1 MNALADP
8 IDPMPAPYGAADT
21 ARFLEAADAIG
32 CRLVRDAIWH
42 GERCSW
48 MIWNKESAGGGF
60 PSCYR
65 AAPTGLYLGV
75 AGIALFLGHLA
86 RLTGDARQAAA
97 AAGALAQVQA
107 QVQRDDPRAYG
118 FYTGSSG
125 AAWALATATDMHGET
140 RWKAAGVRA
149 LRALVDS
156 AALDVSLDLLSGQAG
171 FAAVLASV
179 AAAEDDALLA
189 DAAAAIADRLV
200 ASAEH
205 VAETVSWP
213 GCHGQTANLL
223 GLSHGTTGIALA
235 LLEVDQIRPA
245 ARYRAAAAGALSYER
260 ACYSPAHRNWP
271 DFRAAPDASRVSG
284 AEPPHVV
291 AWCHGATGM
300 GMARLR
306 MLELLPSEPAL
317 LAEIDAA
324 LATTVA
330 VLNTPVEPAAA
341 DVSLCHGITGH
352 NEFVLMTARQFARP
366 DASTASV
373 AVGDMLLQGWHD
385 KDLPWGCGIPHCGE
399 TPSLLTGT
407 AGIGL
412 HFLRLYDPAIP
423 GVLLPPKTE
432 VAPHPITLKGAE
444 S

>member
-1 MNALADP
+1 MNARTDLAGPVASTDHQ
-8 IDPMPAPYGAADT
+8 

-32 CRLVRDAIWH
+32 CRLVRDALWH
-42 GERCSW
+42 GERCTW
-48 MIWNKESAGGGF
+48 MVWTKQSVGSAF

-65 AAPTGLYLGV
+65 AAPGGLYLGV
-75 AGIALFLGHLA
+75 AGIALFLNRLA

-107 QVQRDDPRAYG
+107 RIGHDDRRAYG

-125 AAWALATATDMHGET
+125 AAWALID
-140 RWKAAGVRA
+140 AAGVNGEARWKEAGMRA
-149 LRALVDS
+149 LHDLAGNAVLE
-156 AALDVSLDLLSGQAG
+156 ASLDLLDGQAG

-179 AAAEDDALLA
+179 AAAEGDQVLA
-189 DAAAAIADRLV
+189 DAAACVADQLV
-200 ASAEH
+200 ASA
-205 VAETVSWP
+205 VRDRDQVSWP
-213 GCHGQTANLL
+213 GQQAQSANLV

-245 ARYRAAAAGALSYER
+245 ARYREAVAGALRYER

-271 DFRAAPDASRVSG
+271 DFRAAPEAPC
-284 AEPPHVV
+284 AEPGHVV

-306 MLELLPSEPAL
+306 MLELMPSEQAL
-317 LAEIDAA
+317 LAEVDAA

-330 VLNTPVEPAAA
+330 ALNAPIEPGVA
-341 DVSLCHGITGH
+341 DVSLCHGISGL
-352 NEFVLMTARQFARP
+352 NEFLLMAARQCAHP
-366 DASTASV
+366 AAASAV
-373 AVGDMLLQGWHD
+373 LAVGDMLLRGWHARN
-385 KDLPWGCGIPHCGE
+385 LPWGCGIPHCGE

-407 AGIGL
+407 AGIGH
-412 HFLRLYDPAIP
+412 HFLRLHDPAIP
-423 GVLLPPKTE
+423 SVLLPPKTL
-432 VAPHPITLKGAE
+432 APARADSIPTSTGAA